1 MGTHGS
7 GFTKRH
13 SRVLTGR
20 GTHGGANI
28 TDVSP
33 SDSWYGSQIDLEQI
47 TNQDIAPGAVDG
59 GQVQDGVITQDH
71 FDLTPP
77 GVPTSLALA
86 STVGIGPDGTPA
98 VILRITWVDPTDT
111 DLAGVLIEV
120 TDQIEFD
127 GGDPVWTSSSQYY
140 ASAGLLAYD
149 VVGVTA
155 STTYYVRL
163 RAQDVQGNRGAYTS
177 VVSTVSALDTVAP
190 PVPGNPQA
198 VAGFRGAIFKWDTS
212 TAADID
218 VYEVRYAVDDGSG
231 TGPTTAWATIRA
243 RATTVWISGLEPD
256 VRYWFQ
262 VSAIDRSK
270 NQSAFTANS
279 AVAPVTYAVPTQV
292 GSADIAAYSISS
304 EMIDTAGLDADV
316 IKTGLLAIGTTDGA
330 ADGLQVFDAAATTAD
345 KMVGWWDE
353 DGIRV
358 YSSTDKSDYVLITE
372 ASVSVVSNG
381 VTVTAMD
388 VDGIN
393 ASAINF
399 GRLSGG
405 HNIVPNSSFEVGAFS
420 SETSVVNSSF
430 TLDDQSRTSKAGAI
444 VTIDGATW

>member
-28 TDVSP
+28 TDASP
-33 SDSWYGSQIDLEQI
+33 SDAWYGSQIDLEQI
-47 TNQDIAPGAVDG
+47 TNQDIAPGAIDG
-59 GQVQDGVITQDH
+59 GQVQEGEITADH
-71 FDLTPP
+71 FDVTPP
-77 GVPTSLALA
+77 DVPTSVVL
-86 STVGIGPDGTPA
+86 SSFVGTGPDGTPS
-98 VILRITWVDPTDT
+98 VILRITWVDPADT

-120 TDQIEFD
+120 TDQVEYD
-127 GGDPVWTSSSQYY
+127 GGDPVWTSPSQYY
-140 ASAGLLAYD
+140 ASAGLQAYD
-149 VVGVTA
+149 VIGITG
-155 STTYYVRL
+155 STTYHVRL
-163 RAQDVQGNRGAYTS
+163 RAQDVQGNRGAYTAVYS
-177 VVSTVSALDTVAP
+177 LVSELDTEAP
-190 PVPGNPQA
+190 PIPTNPQA
-198 VAGFRGAIFKWDTS
+198 VAGFRGAIFKWDVS
-212 TAADID
+212 TASDID
-218 VYEVRYAVDDGSG
+218 LYEVRYAVDDGTG
-231 TGPTTAWATIRA
+231 TAPGTSWTTIRA

-256 VRYWFQ
+256 VKYWFQ
-262 VSAIDRSK
+262 VAAIDRSR
-270 NQSAFTANS
+270 NSSAYTADS

-292 GSADIAAYSISS
+292 GAADIAANSISTT
-304 EMIDTAGLDADV
+304 MIDTAGLDADV
-316 IKTGLLAIGTTDGA
+316 IKTGLLALGTISGA
-330 ADGLQVFDAAATTAD
+330 ADGLQVFDASATTAD

-353 DGIRV
+353 NGIRV

-388 VDGIN
+388 TNGIN

-420 SETSVVNSSF
+420 SESSVVNSSF

-444 VTIDGATW
+444 VTIDAGTW